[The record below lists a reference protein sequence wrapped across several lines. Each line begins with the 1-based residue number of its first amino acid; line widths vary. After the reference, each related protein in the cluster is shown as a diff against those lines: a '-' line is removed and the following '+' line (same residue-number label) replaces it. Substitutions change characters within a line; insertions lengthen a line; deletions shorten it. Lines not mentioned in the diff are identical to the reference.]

1 MGNDYPKLRWR
12 RFDKTGCLIT
22 ADGAEDSKVE
32 PDGLTRYTLPPSLQ
46 VVSSD
51 QAMQC
56 PIPESKAEEPSE
68 DSESEN
74 QEILCMEYEEN
85 EQEVVECSD
94 EELDRIYKH
103 PLKNRRV
110 KILYEKWTTGCILW
124 YNKKLDEYRVEFE
137 DGTKDYINLHDVNGI
152 EMI

>member
-1 MGNDYPKLRWR
+1 MARKLRGKVDGKKRRIVITHWVREAYSKLMGNDYPELRWR

-32 PDGLTRYTLPPSLQ
+32 PDSLTRYTIPPSLQ

-110 KILYEKWTTGCILW
+110 KILYEKWTAGCIL
-124 YNKKLDEYRVEFE
+124 
-137 DGTKDYINLHDVNGI
+137 
-152 EMI
+152 